1 MLQKIVSDSGR
12 AFIKLVKASSDQV
25 RKREEELLEKR
36 RQEIVDAAGFAQ
48 IMDLLRESKKPAV
61 GHNLSFD
68 VAYSLHCFVSPLP
81 PSWEEYRRLVQWQF
95 PGGLFDTK
103 HIAKTLFEES
113 PEPIETSLDILFKL
127 LTVEEFSCD
136 DLKKQ
141 VEAADIIPRS
151 NLVVHDQ
158 GFEDYASVA
167 PGECAHEAGYDA
179 FMTGAVFACLVEHAS
194 TASMDA
200 LEEEAID
207 MEKSFEIIE
216 SMVWKM
222 HVTRSDFEYA
232 SLAGPQLIPDRDH
245 IVYVSD
251 IPDQVQLRRG
261 NDLTRAL
268 TKRGFIGTR
277 ATILENGGKALI
289 EFPDTETADASGR
302 DMLSEIF
309 EGAQV
314 NDYAVFR
321 EELRIRREEVISTRR
336 QQSKFKHR
344 IPFNSQPKPSKK
356 LRQDNQEGNNNNA
369 GDDKGTKCSVM

>member
-1 MLQKIVSDSGR
+1 MQKVISESGR
-12 AFIKLVKASSDQV
+12 AFIKLVKASSEQV
-25 RKREEELLEKR
+25 KKREEELLEKR
-36 RQEIVDAAGFAQ
+36 RQEIIDAAGFAQ

-81 PSWEEYRRLVQWQF
+81 PSWEEYRKLVQWQF

-103 HIAKTLFEES
+103 HIAKTLFGES

-141 VEAADIIPRS
+141 VEAAEITPRS
-151 NLVVHDQ
+151 NLVVHDE
-158 GFEDYASVA
+158 GFEDYAAVA

-194 TASMDA
+194 TASVDEDVD
-200 LEEEAID
+200 EELID

-245 IVYVSD
+245 IVYVCD
-251 IPDQVQLRRG
+251 IPDEVQLRRG

-268 TKRGFIGTR
+268 TKRGFVGAR
-277 ATILENGGKALI
+277 ATILENGRKALI
-289 EFPDTETADASGR
+289 EFPDTETADASGKNV
-302 DMLSEIF
+302 LLEIF
-309 EGAQV
+309 KGAQV
-314 NDYAVFR
+314 NDYSVFR

-336 QQSKFKHR
+336 QQSKYKHR
-344 IPFNSQPKPSKK
+344 IPFDSQTKPSKK
-356 LRQDNQEGNNNNA
+356 PRQDDKNDNS